1 MKKWIICLMAVIAI
15 QAFAAEG
22 TYKYLVFTGS
32 DGSQTRVA
40 TDGLRL
46 TTANDS
52 LMATNG
58 EGTTAF
64 ALTDLLKMAF
74 AVSSDETET
83 TLEGDVNGD
92 GAVNVADISYIISV
106 MASGDVDDDTK
117 SKADVN
123 GDGAVNVADISAV
136 ISIMAGGNVA
146 EETEETETANTADT
160 AEAADATGSQTLSVV
175 ESQVTYLIPAAQA
188 GEMLFE
194 NGETLTILERTFTLA
209 DLSEMFVDDTEVQD
223 STVAVNYTNDEGAQ
237 AFVAGNV
244 AQYLT
249 VSADSGH
256 VNIAQDAELPFEITY
271 SLSGESADGEFAMS
285 GSYKA
290 TVELRGLTLTN
301 PKGAAI
307 NITNGK
313 RIALSVKNGTVNT
326 LTDGKDGEQKA
337 AIYCKGHLELK
348 GKGTLNVSGNTA
360 HAIKSGDYMS
370 MKNCTVNILAA
381 VKDGLSANE
390 YFLMESGTLSISGV
404 GDDGIQ
410 ADLDGTESTGVKEDH
425 EDEDTGNVYIEGG
438 KLSITAT
445 ANGAKG
451 MKAAGDIYISGGT
464 LTVNQTGSLVVEG
477 TDLSYPT
484 SVKAGGNIAITGGN
498 ITIVNTADGG
508 KGMSADGTL
517 TIDESKTTVTID
529 ITANGKGGTAE
540 TTATEGEEQEEV
552 KSYKVYVTLPTGG
565 QGGPGG
571 QGGNNAWRTVYLYKS
586 DGTLVQQLT
595 STVTKS
601 STTFYYYDFK
611 EADEDSY
618 YFKADD
624 YTSRNTTYTIKSE
637 TFGGPTSGS
646 DIYYQITNSYTTSGS
661 TRTYKLTNVTS
672 TYAGTTDASEEDGT
686 GYNAAGL
693 KADGNLTINAG
704 TITIKNSGL
713 MSKSI
718 KSKATTTINGG
729 DITLTPSGGMQVIN
743 SDASYSIGVKTV
755 DFVQNDGTLTIK
767 ASGQAGRGISATNI
781 TTNGGTLNIT
791 NSGAGVSGTSDDYTA
806 KGMKAD
812 TAIKLNA
819 GTITIT
825 MSGTG
830 GKGIKSKG
838 TFTEGTSDG
847 EGPTLKVTTTGSKL
861 NGSSGGGMGGP
872 GGWGQTSGG
881 GSAKGIKVQ
890 GTITLYG
897 GTTEVNTATDGAEG
911 LESKTKSATSI
922 VVKGGHH
929 YFKCYDDCINSAG
942 CIVFDGGIT
951 ICYGYGNDAVDSNYG
966 TSGAITIGD
975 GLIFAYS
982 TKGAPEEGLDCDNDS
997 YIKISGNGYAISAG
1011 AQQGGGGGWGGSSG
1025 SIGSASQGYA
1035 ILSAPSSYDSS
1046 KYYTLADSDGNNLMT
1061 YKFDANCSNS
1071 HSIITA
1077 KGMKSGST
1085 YTIKSSTTG
1094 PTDATES
1101 YHGIYLGSS
1110 AKGTTDVTS
1119 FTAK

>member
-1 MKKWIICLMAVIAI
+1 MKKWILFLMALIAI
-15 QAFAAEG
+15 EVSAADY
-22 TYKYLVFTGS
+22 TYKYLVFTGT
-32 DGSQTRVA
+32 DGTQTRFA
-40 TDGLRL
+40 TDGLKL
-46 TTANDS
+46 NVADNS
-52 LMATNG
+52 LVATNA
-58 EGTTAF
+58 EDTTAF
-64 ALTDLLKMAF
+64 ALADLTKMAF
-74 AVSSDETET
+74 AKATDDTGMEA
-83 TLEGDVNGD
+83 DVNGD
-92 GAVNVADISYIISV
+92 GIVDVADITAVITA
-106 MASGDVDDDTK
+106 MASSTEPQSGTAPNPQ
-117 SKADVN
+117 SGTAPNPADVN
-123 GDGAVNVADISAV
+123 GDGAVDVADISAV
-136 ISIMAGGNVA
+136 ISVMASNSEAAGEG
-146 EETEETETANTADT
+146 TDT
-160 AEAADATGSQTLSVV
+160 AATTTLNMV
-175 ESQVTYLIPAAQA
+175 ESQVTYQIPAGQA
-188 GEMLFE
+188 GEMVFE
-194 NGETLTILERTFTLA
+194 NGETLTILEKTFALA
-209 DLSEMFVDDTEVQD
+209 DISQMFIDDTEVKD
-223 STVAVNYTNDEGAQ
+223 STVTVSYAADGAQ
-237 AFVAGNV
+237 LFVAGNV

-249 VSADSGH
+249 VIADSGH
-256 VNIAQDAELPFEITY
+256 VTIAQDAELPFEITY

-301 PKGAAI
+301 PDGAAI

-313 RIALSVKNGTVNT
+313 RIALSVKKGTVNT
-326 LTDGKDGEQKA
+326 LTDGQDGGQKA

-348 GKGTLNVSGNTA
+348 GQGTLNVSGNTA

-410 ADLDGTESTGVKEDH
+410 VDLDGEENTGETEDH
-425 EDEDTGNVYIEGG
+425 EDEDSGNIYLEGG
-438 KLSITAT
+438 KLGISVTAD
-445 ANGAKG
+445 AAKG
-451 MKAAGDIYISGGT
+451 MKAAGDVNISGGT
-464 LTVNQTGSLVVEG
+464 LTITQTGSIV
-477 TDLSYPT
+477 TDSTGVSYPT
-484 SVKAGGNIAITGGN
+484 SVKADGNIAITGGTV
-498 ITIVNTADGG
+498 TINNTGDGG

-517 TIDESKTTVTID
+517 TIDESKAEVTID
-529 ITANGKGGTAE
+529 ITANGKGGVAE
-540 TTATEGEEQEEV
+540 NVSSGSGTDDT
-552 KSYKVYVTLPTGG
+552 KSYKVYVTVPTGG
-565 QGGPGG
+565 GGGM
-571 QGGNNAWRTVYLYKS
+571 GGNNAWKTVYLYKS

-595 STVTKS
+595 KTVTKS
-601 STTFYYYDFK
+601 NTTFYYYDFE

-624 YTSRNTTYTIKSE
+624 YTSGGGGRPGGSGSGTTYTIVSE
-637 TFGGPTSGS
+637 TFSGPTTGS
-646 DIYYQITNSYTTSGS
+646 DIYYQITNSYSTSGT

-672 TYAGTTDASEEDGT
+672 TYSGSSDVSEEEGT

-729 DITLTPSGGMQVIN
+729 NITLTPSGGMQVIS

-755 DFVQNDGTLTIK
+755 DFVQNGGELTIK

-791 NSGAGVSGTSDDYTA
+791 NSGAGYSGTSDDYTA
-806 KGMKAD
+806 KGLKAD
-812 TAIKLNA
+812 TSIKLNA
-819 GTITIT
+819 GDITIN

-830 GKGIKSKG
+830 GKGIKCKG
-838 TFTEGTSDG
+838 TFTEGTTDG

-861 NGSSGGGMGGP
+861 NASSGGGMGGP

-897 GTTEVNTATDGAEG
+897 GTTEVSTATDGAEG
-911 LESKTKSATSI
+911 LESKTSVTI
-922 VVKGGHH
+922 NGGQH
-929 YFKCYDDCINSAG
+929 YFKCYDDCINSSGA
-942 CIVFDGGIT
+942 IKFDGGVT

-966 TSGAITIGD
+966 RSGAVDIGD

-982 TKGAPEEGLDCDNDS
+982 TKGDPEEGIDCDNDS

-1011 AQQGGGGGWGGSSG
+1011 GQQGGGGGWGGSSSG
-1025 SIGSASQGYA
+1025 IGSASQGYA
-1035 ILSAPSSYDSS
+1035 ILSTPSSYDAS
-1046 KYYTLADSDGNNLMT
+1046 KYYTLADADGNNLLT
-1061 YKFDANCSNS
+1061 YKFDAACSNK
-1071 HSIITA
+1071 HSLITA

-1085 YTIKSSTTG
+1085 YTIKSSTTE

-1101 YHGIYLGSS
+1101 FHGVYLGSS
-1110 AKGTTDVTS
+1110 HKGTADVTS